1 MKRHFGLYLHI
12 RGRKPA
18 EHQTRVKLVARQV
31 PQAGFMFGWF
41 SALKLEV
48 IRSSET
54 SVHIRNTQR
63 YIPEDE
69 KHALLPL

>member
-1 MKRHFGLYLHI
+1 
-12 RGRKPA
+12 
-18 EHQTRVKLVARQV
+18 
-31 PQAGFMFGWF
+31 
-41 SALKLEV
+41 V

-69 KHALLPL
+69 KHALLPLWEPRILDSKNY